1 MLGDITKLTTRF
13 CHGRGEQR
21 WACGLEAHMG
31 ACRGVG
37 IQEPEIPLVGGEY
50 QGNNY

>member
-21 WACGLEAHMG
+21 WAVWSRGSHGGLQGCWDPG
-31 ACRGVG
+31 A
-37 IQEPEIPLVGGEY
+37 
-50 QGNNY
+50 